1 MAKKISEDRR
11 KRLTDVHTI
20 LVSHF
25 RTLNAI
31 HTRLQDLPDP
41 NIRVRPLRKTF
52 CEIASFWLNSQHWFK
67 YFDFDEL
74 IQDRVLKELIPMVG
88 DVQDIPVNDETREL
102 MRQKQE
108 LLQINE
114 SKNNQMI
121 AIIKPLRLLVKDINI
136 DAPLKPESR

>member
-41 NIRVRPLRKTF
+41 NIRVRLFLCSVAHTLVLAVFGNP
-52 CEIASFWLNSQHWFK
+52 I
-67 YFDFDEL
+67 L
-74 IQDRVLKELIPMVG
+74 INRFRIEF
-88 DVQDIPVNDETREL
+88 
-102 MRQKQE
+102 
-108 LLQINE
+108 
-114 SKNNQMI
+114 
-121 AIIKPLRLLVKDINI
+121 
-136 DAPLKPESR
+136 

>member
-41 NIRVRPLRKTF
+41 NIRVRPFLSSV
-52 CEIASFWLNSQHWFK
+52 AN
-67 YFDFDEL
+67 
-74 IQDRVLKELIPMVG
+74 
-88 DVQDIPVNDETREL
+88 
-102 MRQKQE
+102 
-108 LLQINE
+108 
-114 SKNNQMI
+114 
-121 AIIKPLRLLVKDINI
+121 LLVLAVFENPFLINRFRI
-136 DAPLKPESR
+136 EF

>member
-52 CEIASFWLNSQHWFK
+52 REIASFWLNSQHWFK